1 MAKRELIYKDE
12 ARRAVLQNA
21 PSVAWCIDSV
31 KPVMVVDDKTA
42 KPQPQTDEYWIA
54 RITYWGEEP
63 RIDVVYIYYAWQNGE
78 IDFIPCTGIGADPV
92 RASDCDGFELLE
104 KIDMERYK

>member
-1 MAKRELIYKDE
+1 MARRELIYKDD
-12 ARRAVLQNA
+12 ARRAVLKNA
-21 PSVAWCIDSV
+21 PGAAWSINNIKPAMVVDDESV
-31 KPVMVVDDKTA
+31 KPV
-42 KPQPQTDEYWIA
+42 PQTDDYWVA

-104 KIDMERYK
+104 RIEVERYK

>member
-1 MAKRELIYKDE
+1 MGKRELIYKDE
-12 ARRAVLQNA
+12 ARRAVLKNA
-21 PSVAWCIDSV
+21 PSIAWCIDSI
-31 KPVMVVDDKTA
+31 KPVGVIDSDTQ
-42 KPQPQTDEYWIA
+42 KPAVQTDDYWVA

-63 RIDVVYIYYAWQNGE
+63 RVDIVYIYYAWQNGE

-104 KIDMERYK
+104 KIEVSKYR